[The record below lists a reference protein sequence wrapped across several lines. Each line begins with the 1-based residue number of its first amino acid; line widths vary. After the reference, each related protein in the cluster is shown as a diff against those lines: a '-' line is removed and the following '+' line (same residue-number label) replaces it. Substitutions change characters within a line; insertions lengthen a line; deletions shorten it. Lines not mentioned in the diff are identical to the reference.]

1 MRVIFFTLDTSQRSK
16 KPLKLERH
24 SNVLFNGDLST
35 WDVSS
40 VVDMSY
46 MFNYAST
53 FNTSLSTWDVSSVKD
68 MSYMFSYAYQFSRD
82 VSSWT
87 GPAATTPQTNMFL
100 GATAFQV
107 AFTCT
112 SSDNGPSSSCVC
124 ASSAC

>member
-1 MRVIFFTLDTSQRSK
+1 MPYWDVSQVTQMNNTFEWRSSFNGFLDRWDV
-16 KPLKLERH
+16 
-24 SNVLFNGDLST
+24 SNVKNMTRMFYYAMNFNMDLST

-46 MFNYAST
+46 MFN
-53 FNTSLSTWDVSSVKD
+53 
-68 MSYMFSYAYQFSRD
+68 YAYQFSRD